1 MQISP
6 TLSPLTHTRMRC
18 IFKDY
23 IIIGIKWD
31 FKTRHTKE
39 ELLTIMAVS
48 SLFDSAL
55 QAVMRE
61 LPSYEPQF
69 SYLPGAVKAR
79 LARVMARRGLLCDRN
94 IMAVSQRES

>member
-1 MQISP
+1 
-6 TLSPLTHTRMRC
+6 
-18 IFKDY
+18 
-23 IIIGIKWD
+23 
-31 FKTRHTKE
+31 
-39 ELLTIMAVS
+39 MAVS

-61 LPSYEPQF
+61 LPSYEPEL

-94 IMAVSQRES
+94 IMTVSQWVCGGEREGQRERE

>member
-1 MQISP
+1 M
-6 TLSPLTHTRMRC
+6 
-18 IFKDY
+18 
-23 IIIGIKWD
+23 
-31 FKTRHTKE
+31 E
-39 ELLTIMAVS
+39 VS

-61 LPSYEPQF
+61 LPSYEPQL

-94 IMAVSQRES
+94 IMTVSQRESRVVVEKGGR